1 MTIAAQQKTGGETR
15 PRRVHYPSS
24 DGKPLGETDK
34 HRNVIF
40 YVIEALKTFFADR
53 TGDVYVSGDNFIYYE
68 EGNPRARVSPDAY
81 VVFGVPMRE
90 RDSYFTWREDGRR
103 PAVVFEITSRSTKNE
118 DVVTKF
124 ERYERVLQVP
134 EYFLFDPTGD
144 YLRPRLQGYRLGP
157 DGRYA
162 RLELTENGLHSA
174 QLNLDLLI
182 EGERLRLFDTQKGE
196 PLPTPAELATRAQAE
211 AANAQTQTARA
222 NAEADARARAE
233 AEIARLRAELDAL
246 RPGSAP
252 SEN

>member
-1 MTIAAQQKTGGETR
+1 M
-15 PRRVHYPSS
+15 
-24 DGKPLGETDK
+24 GETDK
-34 HRNVIF
+34 HIDVMM
-40 YVIEALKTFFADR
+40 YVKTALLLYFAAR
-53 TGDVYVSGDNFIYYE
+53 PDVYVSGNNFIYYD
-68 EGNPRARVSPDAY
+68 EGNPRARISPDAY
-81 VVFGVPMRE
+81 VVFGTPMRQ
-90 RDSYFTWREDGRR
+90 RDSYFAWQEGGLL
-103 PAVVFEITSRSTKNE
+103 PGVVFEITSRSTKNE

-162 RLELTENGLHSA
+162 RLELTDDRRLHSE

-182 EGERLRLFDTQKGE
+182 EGERLRLFDTAKGE
-196 PLPTPAELATRAQAE
+196 PLPTPAELVTRAQAE
-211 AANAQTQTARA
+211 AVNAQIQTARA
-222 NAEADARARAE
+222 DAEADARSRAE

-246 RPGSAP
+246 RGGNVP